1 MDQTAISVRNLN
13 KTYKPSKEVQI
24 RALRDLSLEV
34 GRGEMLAINGVS
46 GSGKSTLLHIIGG
59 LDKADSGEVT
69 VEGKLIS
76 SFSGRQLARYRN
88 ATIGFVLQD
97 FGLIPYRTVY
107 ENICV
112 PLYFSEGKGISM
124 RKMIDGQLEA
134 LGIPELR
141 NRKVNGLSGGQ
152 RQRVAIARALVL
164 NPSVILADEPTGAL
178 DSATKGDV
186 MNLLAGI
193 REQGRTVVIVTHD
206 PGISRYA
213 DRTISIAD
221 GHIAEGGR

>member
-1 MDQTAISVRNLN
+1 MDQLAICVRNIY

-34 GRGEMLAINGVS
+34 ARGELLAINGVS

-69 VEGKLIS
+69 VDGKLVS
-76 SFSGRQLARYRN
+76 SFSGRRLARYRN
-88 ATIGFVLQD
+88 STIGFVLQD

-112 PLYFSEGKGISM
+112 PLYISDEKGISM
-124 RKMIDGQLEA
+124 RKVIDAQQEA

-152 RQRVAIARALVL
+152 RQRVAIARALVH

-178 DSATKGDV
+178 DSETKGDV
-186 MNLLAGI
+186 MKLLSGM

-206 PGISRYA
+206 PGISLYA

>member
-1 MDQTAISVRNLN
+1 MDQTAISVRNIY

-34 GRGEMLAINGVS
+34 ARGEMLAINGVS

-59 LDKADSGEVT
+59 LDKADRGEVI
-69 VEGKLIS
+69 VDGKLVS

-88 ATIGFVLQD
+88 STIGFVLQD

-112 PLYFSEGKGISM
+112 PLYFSDEKGLSM
-124 RKMIDGQLEA
+124 RKVIDAQLEA

-141 NRKVNGLSGGQ
+141 NRKVNGL
-152 RQRVAIARALVL
+152 
-164 NPSVILADEPTGAL
+164 
-178 DSATKGDV
+178 
-186 MNLLAGI
+186 
-193 REQGRTVVIVTHD
+193 
-206 PGISRYA
+206 
-213 DRTISIAD
+213 
-221 GHIAEGGR
+221 